1 MKIFRKDLR
10 KEYLKMIGLKYGKE
24 EKKEI
29 KAMLRSGMPLDVFKL
44 CVTPIIDEK
53 RLREIGNTHIEL
65 KKIAKDT
72 IIYLKAEQMK
82 QLKKKFEEGLKY
94 EDIELYKRIVSTGT
108 ERSDVNSKN
117 TPEKEDLMIKDSD
130 RDGITD
136 FEEIYVYDTDKERS
150 DTDGD
155 GKTDQEEVM
164 DKSNP
169 RDAKKIDERNKQ
181 KTEKKKSKKK
191 EKELER

>member
-1 MKIFRKDLR
+1 
-10 KEYLKMIGLKYGKE
+10 MIGLKYGKE

-117 TPEKEDLMIKDSD
+117 TPEKEDLMIKDS
-130 RDGITD
+130 
-136 FEEIYVYDTDKERS
+136 
-150 DTDGD
+150 
-155 GKTDQEEVM
+155 
-164 DKSNP
+164 
-169 RDAKKIDERNKQ
+169 
-181 KTEKKKSKKK
+181 
-191 EKELER
+191 